1 MRTNKTSKS
10 GPGAISPQGAA
21 ESMPPKRNWQ
31 NVSWSIMMPV
41 NKISRRG
48 PGATR
53 PQGPPASGSG
63 QKQDGGRIGILSIRG
78 NMITLNNEDV
88 GSTKDLSK
96 TMKKLQSIIAKKL
109 LKE

>member
-1 MRTNKTSKS
+1 MHTNKTSKR
-10 GPGAISPQGAA
+10 GPGAISPQGPA
-21 ESMPPKRNWQ
+21 ESIPPKRNWQ

-41 NKISRRG
+41 NKISTRG

-53 PQGPPASGSG
+53 PQGPPPPG
-63 QKQDGGRIGILSIRG
+63 QKRDGGRIGILSIRG
-78 NMITLNNEDV
+78 SMITLNNEDV